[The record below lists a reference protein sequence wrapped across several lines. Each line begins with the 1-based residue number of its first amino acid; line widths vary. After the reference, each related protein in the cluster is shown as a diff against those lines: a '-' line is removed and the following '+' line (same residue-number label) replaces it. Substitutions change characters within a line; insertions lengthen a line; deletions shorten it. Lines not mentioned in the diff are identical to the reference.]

1 MAAPIRNIGNK
12 FFSTLGIST
21 IYSNMTLLV
30 LIDIDNDN
38 FNVRINNNYKKAKWH
53 TMFSKMNTSR
63 TVSMFSNKTSV
74 DNATKIEWLNDSLN
88 KEVVRNS
95 TNSSQLSYANER
107 KIGNL
112 VSEVADSRA
121 IKEQHGYN
129 ENLALNRITSI
140 SEHVYNV

>member
-1 MAAPIRNIGNK
+1 M
-12 FFSTLGIST
+12 
-21 IYSNMTLLV
+21 
-30 LIDIDNDN
+30 
-38 FNVRINNNYKKAKWH
+38 
-53 TMFSKMNTSR
+53 
-63 TVSMFSNKTSV
+63 
-74 DNATKIEWLNDSLN
+74 
-88 KEVVRNS
+88 VRNS

-107 KIGNL
+107 EIGNL